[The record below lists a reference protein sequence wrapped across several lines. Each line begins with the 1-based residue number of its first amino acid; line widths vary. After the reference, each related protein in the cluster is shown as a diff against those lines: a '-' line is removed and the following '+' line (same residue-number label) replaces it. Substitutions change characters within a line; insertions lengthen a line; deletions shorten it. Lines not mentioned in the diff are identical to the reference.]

1 MIKVPEDRNT
11 MIFMKHL
18 KGYGLGCGWHA
29 AWVVSQVPSTP
40 RRGPALFLSLHLSA
54 HTPGIVLQ

>member
-1 MIKVPEDRNT
+1 

-54 HTPGIVLQ
+54 HTPWIVLQ